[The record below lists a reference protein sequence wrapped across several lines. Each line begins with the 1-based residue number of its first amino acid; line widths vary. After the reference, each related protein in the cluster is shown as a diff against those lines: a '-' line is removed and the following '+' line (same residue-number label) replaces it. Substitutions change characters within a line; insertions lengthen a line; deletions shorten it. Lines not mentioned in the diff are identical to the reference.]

1 MFVAMMLLACGGDG
15 ESTPTA
21 DTGATT
27 APAGY
32 TADWDGV
39 QNLFADHCDSCH
51 PATNGIDLRADIDT
65 YVVPGDPDAS
75 RLWES
80 LQAQSIS
87 TMMPPSGKLPDEDIA
102 HVEAWILAGA
112 PR

>member
-1 MFVAMMLLACGGDG
+1 MFVLLMLACGGDG

-21 DTGATT
+21 DTGSDT

-32 TADWDGV
+32 TEDWAGV
-39 QNLFADHCDSCH
+39 QQMFEDHCDSCH
-51 PATNGIDLRADIDT
+51 PATNNIDLRADIDT
-65 YVVPGDPDAS
+65 YVVPGDPESS
-75 RLWES
+75 RLWEA

-112 PR
+112 AQ